1 MINRRNFLSHAGAV
15 SLAGIAATLASVK
28 DVQAADYKALVVVFL
43 SGGFDGNNVLVPMD
57 SAYSDYAKARPSLVL
72 PKDSLVRLS
81 GSHIGHQFGLS
92 PANRSFADLFEQKR
106 MAVIANAGALV
117 QPTTMTQLRNN
128 SVKLPPFLGSHTE
141 QEQWVQGWMGDEDT
155 SGWGGRAMDVMSA
168 DMKNFQ
174 PLVAMARDYTAVVGN
189 RTSLSLANSG
199 SGSRWG
205 NAELSDSASVVRQ
218 RVEWASRLQ
227 SGNVYDSEFS
237 RSLRAAYN
245 DTVQFAL
252 GQSYGTAPT
261 GVFADAQ
268 IGRDLRYL
276 ARHLAYAKQTGARRQ
291 IYLVQ
296 DGGYDTHTDQLST
309 STTNPGLELNIG
321 EVTNSL
327 VGFDK
332 SIQAYGMNND
342 VITVVMSEFG
352 RTLDPAAGGGSDHA
366 WGNHWFALG
375 GPVKGGVV
383 YGNTFPTLQTGG
395 VDDASLYKPYR
406 GQWIPQFSSDQFMAD
421 LVGWLGL
428 TPAQALAVMP
438 NLANF
443 PSKTIGFI

>member
-1 MINRRNFLSHAGAV
+1 MMNRRKLLTHAGAV

-57 SAYSDYAKARPSLVL
+57 AAYSDYAKARPSLAL

-81 GSHIGHQFGLS
+81 SSHIGHQFGLS

-117 QPTTMTQLRNN
+117 QPTTMAQVRNY
-128 SVKLPPFLGSHTE
+128 SAKLPPFLGSHSE
-141 QEQWVQGWMGDEDT
+141 QEQWIQGWMGDEDT
-155 SGWGGRAMDVMSA
+155 SGWGGRAMDLMSA

-174 PLVAMARDYTAVVGN
+174 PLVAMANDYTAVVGRN
-189 RTSLSLANSG
+189 TALSLANSR
-199 SGSRWG
+199 SGARWG
-205 NAELSDSASVVRQ
+205 SADLSDPNSFARQ
-218 RVEWASRLQ
+218 RVEWVSRLQ

-237 RSLRAAYN
+237 RSLKTSYI

-252 GQSYGTAPT
+252 GQSYGTAPMGNFT
-261 GVFADAQ
+261 DAQ

-276 ARHLAYAKQTGARRQ
+276 ARHLTYAKQTGARRQ

-309 STTNPGLELNIG
+309 TTGLEKNIG
-321 EVTNSL
+321 EVTNNL
-327 VGFDK
+327 VAFDK

-352 RTLDPAAGGGSDHA
+352 RTLDPASGGGSDHA
-366 WGNHWFALG
+366 WGNHWFAMG
-375 GPVKGGVV
+375 GPVKGGVI
-383 YGNTFPTLQTGG
+383 YGNTFPTLQTAG

-421 LVGWLGL
+421 LVGWMGL

-438 NLANF
+438 NLVNF
-443 PSKTIGFI
+443 PRKTIGFI

>member
-57 SAYSDYAKARPSLVL
+57 AAYSDYAKARPSLAL
-72 PKDSLVRLS
+72 PKDSLVKLS

-92 PANRSFADLFEQKR
+92 PANRSLADLFEQKR
-106 MAVIANAGALV
+106 MAVIANTGALV
-117 QPTTMTQLRNN
+117 QPTTIEQLRNN

-155 SGWGGRAMDVMSA
+155 SGWGGRTMDVMA
-168 DMKNFQ
+168 PDMKNFQ

-189 RTSLSLANSG
+189 RTALSLANSG

-205 NAELSDSASVVRQ
+205 SAELSDPSSVARQ

-227 SGNVYDSEFS
+227 SGNIYDAEFS

-252 GQSYGTAPT
+252 GQNYGAAPT
-261 GVFADAQ
+261 GVFADSQ

-276 ARHLAYAKQTGARRQ
+276 ARHLSYAKNAGARRQ

-309 STTNPGLELNIG
+309 SMSNPGLEMRIG
-321 EVTNSL
+321 NVANSL
-327 VGFDK
+327 AAFDQ

-342 VITVVMSEFG
+342 VITVVISEFG
-352 RTLDPAAGGGSDHA
+352 RTLDPAAGEGSDHA

-383 YGNTFPTLQTGG
+383 YGKTFPTLQTAG
-395 VDDASLYKPYR
+395 VDDASLYRPYR

-428 TPAQALAVMP
+428 TPAQAVAVMP
-438 NLANF
+438 NLINF
-443 PSKTIGFI
+443 QQKTIGFI

>member
-1 MINRRNFLSHAGAV
+1 
-15 SLAGIAATLASVK
+15 
-28 DVQAADYKALVVVFL
+28 
-43 SGGFDGNNVLVPMD
+43 
-57 SAYSDYAKARPSLVL
+57 
-72 PKDSLVRLS
+72 
-81 GSHIGHQFGLS
+81 
-92 PANRSFADLFEQKR
+92 
-106 MAVIANAGALV
+106 
-117 QPTTMTQLRNN
+117 
-128 SVKLPPFLGSHTE
+128 
-141 QEQWVQGWMGDEDT
+141 
-155 SGWGGRAMDVMSA
+155 
-168 DMKNFQ
+168 
-174 PLVAMARDYTAVVGN
+174 MARDYTAVLGN
-189 RTSLSLANSG
+189 RTALSLANSS

-205 NAELSDSASVVRQ
+205 NAELSDPASLVRQ

-237 RSLRAAYN
+237 RSLQAAYK

-252 GQSYGTAPT
+252 GQSYGTAPV

-276 ARHLAYAKQTGARRQ
+276 ARNLAYAKQAGARRQ

-296 DGGYDTHTDQLST
+296 DGGYDTHTDQMST
-309 STTNPGLELNIG
+309 SAANPGLELNIG

-327 VGFDK
+327 VAFDN

-352 RTLDPAAGGGSDHA
+352 RTLDPASGGGSDHA

-383 YGNTFPTLQTGG
+383 YGSTFPTLQTAGI
-395 VDDASLYKPYR
+395 DDASLYKPYR

-443 PSKTIGFI
+443 PSKTIGYI